1 MHKHCCQSLITED
14 HTDYCLSRQEKIVQL
29 QAEAERVRGQ
39 RATLRALLRIRRHNG
54 EPWAVGF
61 ARRDWPR
68 VAEILGVAIE
78 AVEWCPDCGYAHRP
92 EPCAGPAGAA
102 EGRGDERHRD
112 HHRA

>member
-78 AVEWCPDCGYAHRP
+78 AMEWCPDCGSATRP